1 MASHIFKPSA
11 SLRIFRAVDSMDVPI
26 PSEAIA
32 TSVLQ
37 HAYVPDLR
45 ASDSA
50 EYVHGFCSPRDIT
63 NSGMA
68 GDDDIHFG
76 EFVAAGYRFSRRKPD
91 PTSLRIAV
99 KARIIEHVE
108 TWNKT
113 HPDKQI
119 SLSKVTKSTKASI
132 VSTCK
137 FELLPQ
143 SSWREKMVG
152 VMYFP
157 YRGILAIAG
166 ATEKEAE
173 TIAQRLQH
181 ATEDATTFAEV
192 GLFELP
198 VAFGLLTSEAFDSFL
213 DTISGQNTS
222 YSKAVSE
229 AIRHIW
235 FLSETMTGQ
244 FPSRELTD
252 SHNYLFSESYGGT
265 VFDTSMSGE
274 QVVCAETTGDDKIV
288 GPTVCSKNGDHSA
301 VRYAMWKKDLNVL
314 SGSFLF
320 SSNSAAYP
328 RIGLSAANLA
338 VFGLNGLVTPAC
350 KLSEKD
356 DSETMEAAVLLYL
369 DRVLISLSMLSTVAM
384 VYMQARMTEARW
396 DATRKAERSWLEEY
410 APQCEVA
417 AEHGSQAVTGSTPD
431 VQQ

>member
-11 SLRIFRAVDSMDVPI
+11 SVRIFRAVDSADTPI

-37 HAYVPDLR
+37 HAYIPSLR
-45 ASDSA
+45 DSDMA

-63 NSGMA
+63 NSDMA
-68 GDDDIHFG
+68 GDDDINFG

-99 KARIIEHVE
+99 KARIISHVE
-108 TWNKT
+108 NWNQT

-119 SLSKVTKSTKASI
+119 SVSKLTKSTKAEI
-132 VSTCK
+132 VASCK
-137 FELLPQ
+137 NELLPQ

-157 YRGILAIAG
+157 SRGMLVVAG

-173 TIAQRLQH
+173 AISLRLQH
-181 ATEDATTFAEV
+181 ATEDATTFTEV
-192 GLFELP
+192 GLFDLP
-198 VAFGLLTSEAFDSFL
+198 VLFGLKTTEEFDAFI
-213 DTISGQNTS
+213 DTLSGQNTS

-244 FPSRELTD
+244 LSSRDVADT
-252 SHNYLFSESYGGT
+252 HGYLFTETDGGV
-265 VFDTSMSGE
+265 VFDTAMSGE

-320 SSNSAAYP
+320 TASHASYP
-328 RIGLSAANLA
+328 RITLSASSLA
-338 VFGLNGLVTPAC
+338 VFGLNGIVTPDC
-350 KLSEKD
+350 KLSEKAS
-356 DSETMEAAVLLYL
+356 SEDLESTVILYL
-369 DRVLISLSMLSTVAM
+369 SRVLTSISMLASVA
-384 VYMQARMTEARW
+384 VIFMQARQTEARW

-410 APQCEVA
+410 APSCEVA
-417 AEHGSQAVTGSTPD
+417 AEHSAAVTGSATD